1 MAAVHKNGLFLIK
14 FDSIAHILN
23 NIHCVMSNGCK
34 MYVLMLLSLVF
45 YSIGVVLFALDL
57 VKKKPVAREIWPE
70 DNIWKDADEWA
81 AFRRNRRAS
90 KVNLSF

>member
-1 MAAVHKNGLFLIK
+1 
-14 FDSIAHILN
+14 
-23 NIHCVMSNGCK
+23 MSNRCK

-45 YSIGVVLFALDL
+45 YSIGVALFALDL
-57 VKKKPVAREIWPE
+57 AKKKTVAREIWPE

-81 AFRRNRRAS
+81 AFRRNRRTS